1 MVRKIYDKPIIIQ
14 RIDEDTEK
22 WKPIYTLHADI
33 NKAKKD
39 DEYLS
44 AGAIQSKRALV
55 FEIRYFKAIED
66 IELNTQ
72 LYRIL
77 YNGHIYDIS
86 DYDDYKLKHKSVRLL
101 GVSQ

>member
-1 MVRKIYDKPIIIQ
+1 MSRIYDKPIIIQ
-14 RIDEDTEK
+14 KVDEETEK
-22 WKPIYTLHADI
+22 WKSIYTLHADI
-33 NKAKKD
+33 NKAKKG

-44 AGAIQSKRALV
+44 AGAIQSRQVLT
-55 FEIRYFKAIED
+55 FEVRYFKAIED
-66 IELNTQ
+66 ISLNTQ

-86 DYDDYKLKHKSVRLL
+86 DYDDYKFKHKSVRLL